1 LEILRIQADKH
12 QQVASKDAM
21 KEIKNQKFLKQY
33 PPKVLFKPSDKL
45 AVPSISESTLGSNLM
60 DDPSFNYRLSI
71 N

>member
-1 LEILRIQADKH
+1 
-12 QQVASKDAM
+12 M

-33 PPKVLFKPSDKL
+33 SPKVLFKPSDKVT
-45 AVPSISESTLGSNLM
+45 VPSITESTLGSNLM